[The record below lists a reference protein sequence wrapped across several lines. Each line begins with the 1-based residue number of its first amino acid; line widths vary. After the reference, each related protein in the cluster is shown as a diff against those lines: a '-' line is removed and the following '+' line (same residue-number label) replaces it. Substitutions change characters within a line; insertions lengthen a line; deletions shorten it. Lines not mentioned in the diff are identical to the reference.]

1 MILQID
7 QSFVKDVKKQKN
19 PSLNKKVR
27 KLIERLQNVD
37 SLDQISNVKKLTG
50 EENLYGIRMD
60 DYRIG
65 LIIKNEIT

>member
-37 SLDQISNVKKLTG
+37 SLDPISNVKKLTG
-50 EENLYGIRMD
+50 EENLYRIRMG
-60 DYRIG
+60 DYGIG
-65 LIIKNEIT
+65 LDQNEIT